1 MEERNKNP
9 RKDISKKPGKNG
21 SHNNRNNSQINN
33 ISSSIHKGT
42 SSNITKK
49 RDNSNVQPPRGNKEY
64 YNYKKRESRT
74 NNLNIQQESNIN
86 KDTHKNNL
94 KKDAKADNK
103 NEKTINGLTTK
114 DSKRTY
120 QKRDINNTVTLT
132 QNDNLNNIKLNSNNN
147 NNNRNLNRQA
157 NNQRKGFTSVDKR
170 MKFNKL
176 NSKKIADISNKENE
190 KLKEKEKGK
199 IKESDIIKEN
209 YLCFNCQGK
218 AVLKLNENKFSVNM
232 TCENGHSKDNMPIK
246 EFNSK
251 NVLKKDITCNECR
264 KDFNPKKLYYCSCDK
279 NICGECKR
287 RKHSDHF
294 QVYFLEKCYYC
305 TEHRQKYTAYCK
317 KCKKNICNEC
327 LREHS
332 NHNKNVEYFV
342 NILPKENDIINCKS
356 NLEKIKLKKIECM
369 RKMDKYIETLKNKKN
384 EFSQFFE
391 NFLKLQEDIINSVNN
406 INLNYEEIM
415 NFKNLNKL
423 YNKKE
428 KNNIEEYLDISNNF
442 VNEGEYL
449 TKLLAGEDIEKKE
462 KNKNKIKN
470 EIKNNEINFSII
482 NKNKNKN
489 INTSNIKDNK
499 NIQKKASDDKLKEK
513 GHIKKQKTKD
523 KEKEKVDNKNVI
535 SKEPDIRPDLI
546 GKIAV
551 LDKIETCKSKLDNR
565 DERCIT
571 SFAILRNNRILIT
584 FKGGIIK
591 IYELEKNN
599 NSPSDINNPNEI
611 QLKEILRLEEDEYC
625 FNYGI
630 EFKNGNLGVC
640 SEDGTVK
647 IIKLF
652 FDEKPNSKEKYK
664 IIQRIEEKNQDPIY
678 TMKELTNE
686 NFVLGCWKN
695 ILVYQ
700 KADEYELIN
709 KIFIGDYTFSIIEL
723 SPNEIISSHT
733 ETKTLTVHN
742 FNNYDTYTIN
752 NIESNENNNIICK
765 YNNKND
771 IIFVAYNNGV
781 NIVSIINKCLLKKI
795 ELNEIISGLCPME
808 MTLST
813 GDGKTKKI
821 FGLICGAK
829 RQIYGENVNFAYS
842 FLQMGFNINKVDK
855 GEINAKDDKDIK
867 FEIISRKDRIHYY
880 DVNNIINTIFC
891 KNNDTLKINENKNE
905 QWIFS
910 SGNED
915 KKLRIW
921 KL

>member
-1 MEERNKNP
+1 MKERK
-9 RKDISKKPGKNG
+9 KVSKIDISKKPQKNG
-21 SHNNRNNSQINN
+21 SHNNRNNSNTNN
-33 ISSSIHKGT
+33 ISSSIYKVT
-42 SSNITKK
+42 SSNNKEI
-49 RDNSNVQPPRGNKEY
+49 RDNSNTQHAS
-64 YNYKKRESRT
+64 NYKKRESKN
-74 NNLNIQQESNIN
+74 NNLSVQQASNIN
-86 KDTHKNNL
+86 DTHKNNL
-94 KKDAKADNK
+94 KKETKPDNK
-103 NEKTINGLTTK
+103 NEKTINDLTTK

-120 QKRDINNTVTLT
+120 QKRNINTNTTLT
-132 QNDNLNNIKLNSNNN
+132 QNDNLNSIKLNSNSNN
-147 NNNRNLNRQA
+147 NKNLSRQS

-190 KLKEKEKGK
+190 KLKENEK

-218 AVLKLNENKFSVNM
+218 ATLKLNQNKFSINM
-232 TCENGHSKDNMPIK
+232 TCENGHSKDNMFIK

-279 NICGECKR
+279 NICGECKK
-287 RKHSDHF
+287 RKHYDHF

-305 TEHRQKYTAYCK
+305 TEHRQKYTAYCT

-327 LREHS
+327 LREHN
-332 NHNKNVEYFV
+332 NHNKKVEYFE
-342 NILPKENDIINCKS
+342 NISPKEADIINCKS

-369 RKMDKYIETLKNKKN
+369 KKMDKFIETLKNKKN
-384 EFSQFFE
+384 EFGQFFE
-391 NFLKLQEDIINSVNN
+391 SFLKLQEDIINSVSN

-428 KNNIEEYLDISNNF
+428 KNNIDEYLDIRNNF
-442 VNEGEYL
+442 VIEGEYL

-462 KNKNKIKN
+462 KNKNRINN

-482 NKNKNKN
+482 NKKINEN
-489 INTSNIKDNK
+489 IYNIKNNK
-499 NIQKKASDDKLKEK
+499 NIQKKISDDKFKEK
-513 GHIKKQKTKD
+513 EHIKKEKTKD
-523 KEKEKVDNKNVI
+523 KDKDDNKNVI
-535 SKEPDIRPDLI
+535 SKESNIRPELK
-546 GKIAV
+546 GKITV

-599 NSPSDINNPNEI
+599 NSPSDINNQNEI

-652 FDEKPNSKEKYK
+652 FDEKPNSNEKYK

-723 SPNEIISSHT
+723 SPNEIISSHS
-733 ETKTLTVHN
+733 ETKTLTIHN

-765 YNNKND
+765 YDNKND
-771 IIFVAYNNGV
+771 IVFVAYNNGIS
-781 NIVSIINKCLLKKI
+781 IVSIINKCLLKKI

-829 RQIYGENVNFAYS
+829 RRIYGEKVNFAYS
-842 FLQMGFNINKVDK
+842 LLQMGFNINKVDK
-855 GEINAKDDKDIK
+855 GEINAKNDKNIIHD
-867 FEIISRKDRIHYY
+867 IISRKDRIHYY

>member
-1 MEERNKNP
+1 M
-9 RKDISKKPGKNG
+9 
-21 SHNNRNNSQINN
+21 
-33 ISSSIHKGT
+33 
-42 SSNITKK
+42 
-49 RDNSNVQPPRGNKEY
+49 
-64 YNYKKRESRT
+64 
-74 NNLNIQQESNIN
+74 
-86 KDTHKNNL
+86 
-94 KKDAKADNK
+94 
-103 NEKTINGLTTK
+103 
-114 DSKRTY
+114 
-120 QKRDINNTVTLT
+120 
-132 QNDNLNNIKLNSNNN
+132 
-147 NNNRNLNRQA
+147 
-157 NNQRKGFTSVDKR
+157 
-170 MKFNKL
+170 
-176 NSKKIADISNKENE
+176 
-190 KLKEKEKGK
+190 
-199 IKESDIIKEN
+199 
-209 YLCFNCQGK
+209 
-218 AVLKLNENKFSVNM
+218 
-232 TCENGHSKDNMPIK
+232 
-246 EFNSK
+246 
-251 NVLKKDITCNECR
+251 
-264 KDFNPKKLYYCSCDK
+264 
-279 NICGECKR
+279 
-287 RKHSDHF
+287 
-294 QVYFLEKCYYC
+294 
-305 TEHRQKYTAYCK
+305 
-317 KCKKNICNEC
+317 
-327 LREHS
+327 
-332 NHNKNVEYFV
+332 
-342 NILPKENDIINCKS
+342 
-356 NLEKIKLKKIECM
+356 
-369 RKMDKYIETLKNKKN
+369 
-384 EFSQFFE
+384 
-391 NFLKLQEDIINSVNN
+391 
-406 INLNYEEIM
+406 
-415 NFKNLNKL
+415 
-423 YNKKE
+423 
-428 KNNIEEYLDISNNF
+428 
-442 VNEGEYL
+442 
-449 TKLLAGEDIEKKE
+449 
-462 KNKNKIKN
+462 
-470 EIKNNEINFSII
+470 
-482 NKNKNKN
+482 
-489 INTSNIKDNK
+489 
-499 NIQKKASDDKLKEK
+499 
-513 GHIKKQKTKD
+513 
-523 KEKEKVDNKNVI
+523 
-535 SKEPDIRPDLI
+535 
-546 GKIAV
+546 